1 MIAALLLGFVA
12 GWGISMPI
20 GPVNATA
27 ITRTIKYGAK
37 HGFAVGAGAA
47 IMDLIYCGGATQINN
62 YLLNSPIINLCFQ
75 VVGFALLVFLG
86 IRSLRVKQAAT
97 SANEASKHA
106 EERVDKLHIKVGSVL
121 ASFALGVVLYAS
133 NISSLP
139 EWLFISAFLR
149 GQGWLEEGFAAS
161 MIFAVG
167 AGIGT
172 AGWFYT
178 LTRYFN
184 KRKTTLKAKTLTL
197 IDRVAGIAML
207 GFGIYFGYQIIFK
220 TDWSKIH
227 I

>member
-1 MIAALLLGFVA
+1 MILALLLGFIA

-62 YLLNSPIINLCFQ
+62 YLLGSPIINLCFQ
-75 VVGFALLVFLG
+75 VVGFGLLVFLG
-86 IRSLRVKQAAT
+86 IRSLQTKPTAP
-97 SANEASKHA
+97 SANEAGKHA
-106 EERVDKLHIKVGSVL
+106 EDRVDKLHLKAGSIL

-161 MIFAVG
+161 MVFAVG
-167 AGIGT
+167 AGLGT

-184 KRKTTLKAKTLTL
+184 KRKTTLKAKTLTI
-197 IDRVAGIAML
+197 IDRVAGFAML